1 MNASTIASTIIAGNY
16 TNDELNTIQEAIKYA
31 KTRLGKNR
39 IRSLMLGDNVNFT
52 STRTGRNTTG
62 TVYKIAQKYVTVR
75 TLDGL
80 WKVPANMLA
89 LIEDW
94 TMSEALNTIMSIR
107 WELDMPLL
115 ETLQYIETHREDFSE
130 QELEAYYE
138 FKMEY
143 MDLVV

>member
-89 LIEDW
+89 LIED
-94 TMSEALNTIMSIR
+94 
-107 WELDMPLL
+107 
-115 ETLQYIETHREDFSE
+115 
-130 QELEAYYE
+130 
-138 FKMEY
+138 
-143 MDLVV
+143 

>member
-1 MNASTIASTIIAGNY
+1 
-16 TNDELNTIQEAIKYA
+16 
-31 KTRLGKNR
+31 
-39 IRSLMLGDNVNFT
+39 
-52 STRTGRNTTG
+52 
-62 TVYKIAQKYVTVR
+62 
-75 TLDGL
+75 
-80 WKVPANMLA
+80 
-89 LIEDW
+89 
-94 TMSEALNTIMSIR
+94 MSEALNTIMSIR